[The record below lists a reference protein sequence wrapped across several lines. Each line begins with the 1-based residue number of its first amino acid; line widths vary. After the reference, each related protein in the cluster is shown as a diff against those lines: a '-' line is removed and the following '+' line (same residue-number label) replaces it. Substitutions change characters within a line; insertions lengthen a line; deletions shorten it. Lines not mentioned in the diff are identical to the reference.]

1 MALPLIPGPGT
12 RGGALVLA
20 PSSPPLSLRLEAGT
34 VGAASASMHGRRL
47 QGSSWADIT
56 QGEALALLSTTD
68 VERLPNQPDMHGS
81 WQRWQG
87 EILEQV

>member
-1 MALPLIPGPGT
+1 
-12 RGGALVLA
+12 
-20 PSSPPLSLRLEAGT
+20 
-34 VGAASASMHGRRL
+34 MHGRRL
-47 QGSSWADIT
+47 QGSNWADIT
-56 QGEALALLSTTD
+56 QGEALTLLSTTD

>member
-1 MALPLIPGPGT
+1 MHVICSHSAVVKLK
-12 RGGALVLA
+12 
-20 PSSPPLSLRLEAGT
+20 LSWTMSERCNEHPCGT
-34 VGAASASMHGRRL
+34 VGAESASVHGRRL
-47 QGSSWADIT
+47 QGSNWADIT
-56 QGEALALLSTTD
+56 QGEALTLLSTTD